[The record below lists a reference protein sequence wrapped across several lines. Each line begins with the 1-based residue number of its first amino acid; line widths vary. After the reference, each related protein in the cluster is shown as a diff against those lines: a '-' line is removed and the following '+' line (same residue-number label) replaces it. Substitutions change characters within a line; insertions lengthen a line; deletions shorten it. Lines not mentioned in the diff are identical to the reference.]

1 MLAPSSS
8 VSQPWKGDSPA
19 DKKHNESGPALITS
33 IKKGEHG
40 FSAAEVLLVVL
51 LLLLAALIVPGVSA
65 ALNAWQLNA
74 DARKISTTLM
84 SAKLRTTSQ
93 ATRYR
98 VRFDFANNCFTSQ
111 KLNRTTGNY
120 ENIADESAITL
131 SDGISS
137 SGIRITADSPSG
149 PTGYPTTSYEFII
162 FNSRGI
168 PITNA
173 GVPTGANVIYLSN
186 SSTSYTLTVSQVGR
200 IQLWKLDSSLWVTE

>member
-1 MLAPSSS
+1 MSMGSSLAMKP
-8 VSQPWKGDSPA
+8 KEGASPPM
-19 DKKHNESGPALITS
+19 KE
-33 IKKGEHG
+33 GEHG

-98 VRFDFANNCFTSQ
+98 VHFDVPNNSFNCQRF
-111 KLNRTTGNY
+111 NRTTGNY
-120 ENIADESAITL
+120 VDIADESAVTL
-131 SDGISS
+131 SDGISN
-137 SGIRITADSPSG
+137 SGIRLTADSPSG
-149 PTGYPTTSYEFII
+149 PTGFPTTSSEFVI

-168 PITNA
+168 PVDNG
-173 GVPTGANVIYLSN
+173 GVPTGANVVYLSN
-186 SSTSYTLTVSQVGR
+186 SSTSYAVTVSQVGR
-200 IQLWKLDSSLWVTE
+200 IQLWKLDGSQWVTEPAPAP